1 MKVINSDRTLH
12 WTKLKGVICRNRQ
25 SLKVAQNYRGQHDCL
40 LLLTVLFPVSVSAAV
55 SKLLVEPWL
64 TSWWESSWILTWD
77 HRRSHRGQQSS
88 TGLPVNI
95 TGHQTGTW
103 SVFPA
108 SCWVNVI
115 WWWIKVNIGSIV
127 TSVFV
132 KYTSWLTWSV
142 VLITQKTQKRHSCGS
157 WDRTTSLWRHEIHY
171 RGDLQWQNTWQAGQE
186 RHEAAEEMPKLHVES
201 EYFHI

>member
-1 MKVINSDRTLH
+1 MKVITSDHTLH

-40 LLLTVLFPVSVSAAV
+40 LLLTILFPVSVSAAV

-77 HRRSHRGQQSS
+77 HRGSHREQQSS

-103 SVFPA
+103 SVFPT
-108 SCWVNVI
+108 SCCVNVI

-127 TSVFV
+127 TSIFG
-132 KYTSWLTWSV
+132 KYTSWLLSLSLEKRRNVFHVAPETDRVQRRFTVAEYMAGRAREAWSGRGNA
-142 VLITQKTQKRHSCGS
+142 KTACRVRIFPHL
-157 WDRTTSLWRHEIHY
+157 TLWI
-171 RGDLQWQNTWQAGQE
+171 
-186 RHEAAEEMPKLHVES
+186 
-201 EYFHI
+201 